1 MDDAAFNAALLDRHA
16 PALGGRRYQH
26 RARHGTRLSQQ
37 FPTRADRVGAT
48 GDFTALDFES
58 VEIVAGR
65 RVFDFDLV
73 KIHTEFFGQQRRL
86 PRIRPLPHLDLRHHE
101 ANAAVAADADKG
113 VRRESRVAIGACQGR
128 IPRLRGGFGKGEG
141 LGARDPRKSDDETA
155 TGLQK
160 GPSSTVYRCRLGS
173 RDVHIALHTPSP
185 TDCRPSD

>member
-1 MDDAAFNAALLDRHA
+1 MDDAALHAALLDRHV

-26 RARHGTRLSQQ
+26 RARHSTCLSQQ

-58 VEIVAGR
+58 VEIIAGR
-65 RVFDFDLV
+65 RVFQFDLV
-73 KIHTEFFGQQRRL
+73 EIHTEFFGKQRRL
-86 PRIRPLPHLDLRHHE
+86 PGIRPLPHLDLRHHE
-101 ANAAVAADADKG
+101 ANAAVTADADKG

-128 IPRLRGGFGKGEG
+128 ITRLRGRFRKCEG
-141 LGARDPRKSDDETA
+141 LRARNPRKSNDETA
-155 TGLQK
+155 TSLQK

-185 TDCRPSD
+185 TDYRPSD